1 MKQVTIDM
9 LYVAA
14 DFIFANC
21 TTEERTTILR
31 ETERGRKEDKN
42 LSDNDKT
49 LYVDKKFAKKVF
61 KKIIKTL

>member
-1 MKQVTIDM
+1 M

-21 TTEERTTILR
+21 TAEERTTIFR
-31 ETERGRKEDKN
+31 ETARGRKEDKK
-42 LSDNDKT
+42 LSDNDRT
-49 LYVDKKFAKKVF
+49 LYMDKKFAKKVF

>member
-1 MKQVTIDM
+1 M

-21 TTEERTTILR
+21 TAEERATIFR
-31 ETERGRKEDKN
+31 ETARGRKEDKK
-42 LSDNDKT
+42 LSDNDRT